1 MSMYAPGESLEDIV
15 SFVQEATRRQV
26 ELAEQ
31 LTAFH
36 RAGNSA
42 GTATA
47 SGQVKRLIV
56 EIHSAL
62 STLEDL
68 TRHRKWAG

>member
-1 MSMYAPGESLEDIV
+1 MYAPGESLEDIV
-15 SFVQEATRRQV
+15 GFVEEATRRQV

-36 RAGNSA
+36 RAGNAA

-47 SGQVKRLIV
+47 STQLKRLIV

-62 STLEDL
+62 GTLEDL
-68 TRHRKWAG
+68 SRRRKWVG